1 MSLLCHVNKAM
12 LTWFFFYSTA
22 EIEDIS
28 SRLKTSR
35 QRVGDLERSLA
46 TVNNSSQQFEKVRRP
61 SDMNAAFNMQ
71 CIKQSKLFW
80 EEKVQGRENF

>member
-1 MSLLCHVNKAM
+1 MSTKPCLHG
-12 LTWFFFYSTA
+12 FFLSTA

-61 SDMNAAFNMQ
+61 SDINLNSIVFLS
-71 CIKQSKLFW
+71 CLFL
-80 EEKVQGRENF
+80 KDDTN

>member
-1 MSLLCHVNKAM
+1 M
-12 LTWFFFYSTA
+12 LTWFFLSTA

-61 SDMNAAFNMQ
+61 SDVNLNSIVFFKS
-71 CIKQSKLFW
+71 CLFL
-80 EEKVQGRENF
+80 KDDTN